1 MNSFENIGRR
11 PMAKR
16 KPKITLV
23 IDGDKVTLTMEHG
36 VPPTIAQSIPDLIAN
51 AIGQTNNM
59 PTPTPKAKYPLID
72 TESWTVKEKVRY
84 IVLRYCRH
92 GWFTSRDVLELYN
105 RTFHPSL
112 VLATVSTYLS
122 RMHKESSLTRRGST
136 AQREYRVNVEELR
149 DEISSLLAVKI
160 QS

>member
-1 MNSFENIGRR
+1 
-11 PMAKR
+11 MAKR

-23 IDGDKVTLTMEHG
+23 IDGDKVTLTMERG
-36 VPPTIAQSIPDLIAN
+36 VPPAIAQTIPDLIAN
-51 AIGQTNNM
+51 AISKTAN
-59 PTPTPKAKYPLID
+59 PSISKPKTQYPLLD
-72 TESWTVKEKVRY
+72 TESWTVKEKIRY

-122 RMHKESSLTRRGST
+122 RMHKDNSLSRRGSM
-136 AQREYRVNVEELR
+136 AQREYRVNIEELQ
-149 DEISSLLAVKI
+149 DEISSLLSVKI
-160 QS
+160 QD

>member
-1 MNSFENIGRR
+1 MRLKNRGRR

-23 IDGDKVTLTMEHG
+23 IDGDKVILTMEHG
-36 VPPTIAQSIPDLIAN
+36 VPPTIAQTIPDLIAA
-51 AIGQTNNM
+51 AIGQTNSSP
-59 PTPTPKAKYPLID
+59 PTPPRTKYPLLD

-112 VLATVSTYLS
+112 VLATVSTYLA
-122 RMHKESSLTRRGST
+122 RMHKDSSLTRRGST
-136 AQREYRVNVEELR
+136 AQREYRVNIEELS

-160 QS
+160 QR

>member
-1 MNSFENIGRR
+1 MT
-11 PMAKR
+11 KR

-36 VPPTIAQSIPDLIAN
+36 VPPSIAQTIPDLIAS
-51 AIGQTNNM
+51 AIGKTSSA
-59 PTPTPKAKYPLID
+59 PTPTTDTQYPLLD

-92 GWFTSRDVLELYN
+92 GWFNSRDVLELYN

-112 VLATVSTYLS
+112 VLATVSTYLA

-136 AQREYRVNVEELR
+136 AQREYRVNIEELS

-160 QS
+160 RS

>member
-1 MNSFENIGRR
+1 MRLKNRGRR
-11 PMAKR
+11 PMTKR

-36 VPPTIAQSIPDLIAN
+36 VPPTIAQTIPDLIAT
-51 AIGQTNNM
+51 AIGQTTN
-59 PTPTPKAKYPLID
+59 YPPAPPRIKHSLLD

-112 VLATVSTYLS
+112 VLATVCTYLA
-122 RMHKESSLTRRGST
+122 RMHKDSSLTRRGST
-136 AQREYRVNVEELR
+136 AQREYRVNIEELS

>member
-1 MNSFENIGRR
+1 MTIDEPESGSV

-36 VPPTIAQSIPDLIAN
+36 VPPTIAQTIPDLIAS
-51 AIGQTNNM
+51 AIGQTASTS
-59 PTPTPKAKYPLID
+59 PQKPKIKYPLLD

-112 VLATVSTYLS
+112 VLATVSTYLA
-122 RMHKESSLTRRGST
+122 RMHKDSSLTRRGSS
-136 AQREYRVNVEELR
+136 AQREYRVNIEELR
-149 DEISSLLAVKI
+149 DEISSLLSVKI
-160 QS
+160 

>member
-1 MNSFENIGRR
+1 
-11 PMAKR
+11 MAKR

-36 VPPTIAQSIPDLIAN
+36 VPPTIAQTIPDLIAT
-51 AIGQTNNM
+51 AIGQTAN
-59 PTPTPKAKYPLID
+59 TPPLLPKTKYPLLD

-112 VLATVSTYLS
+112 VLATISTYLA
-122 RMHKESSLTRRGST
+122 RMHKNSSLTRRGST
-136 AQREYRVNVEELR
+136 AQREYRVNTEELS

-160 QS
+160 QG

>member
-1 MNSFENIGRR
+1 
-11 PMAKR
+11 MAKR

-36 VPPTIAQSIPDLIAN
+36 VPPTIAQSIPNLIAT
-51 AIGQTNNM
+51 AIGQASTTPSP
-59 PTPTPKAKYPLID
+59 PTKGKYPLLD
-72 TESWTVKEKVRY
+72 TDSWTVKEKIRY

-112 VLATVSTYLS
+112 VLATVSTYLA
-122 RMHKESSLTRRGST
+122 RMHKDGSLSRRGSA
-136 AQREYRVNVEELR
+136 AQREYRVNIEELS
-149 DEISSLLAVKI
+149 DEISSLLAIKI
-160 QS
+160 QG